1 MLIPALTGPFLAM
14 GSYSRF
20 SAGVQIAKKKFSA
33 DQRVSNTS
41 ARSAS
46 KKRKKRN
53 HIFSPKSF
61 PGIYLKSLAMG
72 KIRSML

>member
-14 GSYSRF
+14 GRYSRF
-20 SAGVQIAKKKFSA
+20 SAGVRIAKKKFS
-33 DQRVSNTS
+33 V
-41 ARSAS
+41 
-46 KKRKKRN
+46 
-53 HIFSPKSF
+53 KSF